1 MKDSTDKGTEDMF
14 GEKRGRG
21 RPKTGHA
28 KTAAYRSRQQA
39 EYLTVR
45 LPKGLAQ
52 TLKDAQMKA
61 VRNGTPAVEL
71 TPLQAG
77 ELLKA
82 IRASER
88 TALRGQRPRPQ
99 AGQRPRPQAK
109 PTA

>member
-28 KTAAYRSRQQA
+28 KTAAERQAAYRSRQQA

-99 AGQRPRPQAK
+99 AK